1 MPQIRNHTVIF
12 APAALADLEEIASYL
27 VTELGECEAEELL
40 TRLRDKCQSLS
51 VMPLRFP
58 LAGSE
63 NLQLRRCQSDAW
75 HIFYALDSH
84 VEIVRVIHQSRDVT
98 SVIAAYSS

>member
-1 MPQIRNHTVIF
+1 MPEIRSHDVIF

-27 VTELGECEAEELL
+27 VTELGEGEAEELL

-51 VMPLRFP
+51 AMPLRFP

-63 NLQLRRCQSDAW
+63 KHSLRRCQSDAW
-75 HIFYALDSH
+75 HIFYTFDSH
-84 VEIVRVIHQSRDVT
+84 VEIVRVIHQSRDV
-98 SVIAAYSS
+98 SALMAANSS